1 MPAPSSSLATLRP
14 DIAESFV
21 EFDVAA
27 NMGGF
32 IGTRVFRTVEG
43 LRSQAGTFGKIPI
56 EQLLQNRDTRRSP
69 GSGYS
74 RGNWKFETAT
84 YACEEHGAE
93 EPVDDRLRQMYAEY
107 FDAETIAGLRARSAV
122 MVNAEQRIAD
132 AVFNA
137 TTWTGGS
144 LTTAI
149 TNEWDKNHATDAVP
163 IDDVEAA
170 VSKVYDAS
178 GLWPNALIINRKVF
192 RNLRN
197 LDQIIERI
205 NSEGA
210 GNASKPSDITVQM
223 LAQVFDLD
231 YVIVA
236 GGTKN
241 TANEGQAVSPA
252 QIWSSEYAMVCNI
265 ATTNDFAE
273 PCIGRTFH
281 WSADGSSI
289 GGTVESYRDEPV
301 RADIIRVRH
310 DVDELVLYPQAGHL
324 LSNVTTL

>member
-1 MPAPSSSLATLRP
+1 MPSPTSSLATLRP
-14 DIAESFV
+14 DIAQSFV
-21 EFDVAA
+21 EFDVEA
-27 NMGGF
+27 NLGGF
-32 IGTRVFRTVEG
+32 IGTNVLKTVDG
-43 LRSQAGTFGKIPI
+43 LASQAGTFGKIPL
-56 EQLLQNRDTRRSP
+56 EQLLQKRDTRRAP

-74 RGNWKFETAT
+74 RGSWKFETAQ

-93 EPVDDRLRQMYAEY
+93 EPVDDRLAKMYAEY

-122 MVNAEQRIAD
+122 LVNAEQRIAD
-132 AVFNA
+132 MVFNA
-137 TTWTGGS
+137 TTWSGAS
-144 LTTAI
+144 LTTGI
-149 TNEWDKNHATDAVP
+149 GNEWDKNHATDAKP

-170 VSKVYDAS
+170 VNKVYDGS

-210 GNASKPSDITVQM
+210 GNASKPSDITVAM

-241 TANEGQAVSPA
+241 TADEGLAATPG
-252 QIWSSEYAMVCNI
+252 QIWSSEYAMVCRI
-265 ATTNDFAE
+265 ATSNDFAE

-281 WSADGSSI
+281 WSADGSQI
-289 GGTVESYRDEPV
+289 GGTVESYRDETV
-301 RADIIRVRH
+301 RADIVRVRH
-310 DVDELVLYPQAGHL
+310 DVDELILYPQAGHL